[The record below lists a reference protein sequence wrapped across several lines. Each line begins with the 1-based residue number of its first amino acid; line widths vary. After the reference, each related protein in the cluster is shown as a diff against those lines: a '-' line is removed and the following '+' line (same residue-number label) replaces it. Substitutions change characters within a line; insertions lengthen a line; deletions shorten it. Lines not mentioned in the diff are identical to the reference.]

1 MDSRAD
7 WWIMAGIADR
17 MEKGKFKYKDITSI
31 NNEIKKQIS
40 SFRGGIKKVDFAKID
55 FKDGGKWVK
64 GPYKPA
70 PESLPS
76 AKCASY
82 RGIPLGQVVS
92 GMKVI
97 EDWVISSSL
106 SDKEAQ

>member
-1 MDSRAD
+1 M
-7 WWIMAGIADR
+7 
-17 MEKGKFKYKDITSI
+17 KGS
-31 NNEIKKQIS
+31 
-40 SFRGGIKKVDFAKID
+40 
-55 FKDGGKWVK
+55 
-64 GPYKPA
+64 YKPA
-70 PESLPS
+70 PEGLLS